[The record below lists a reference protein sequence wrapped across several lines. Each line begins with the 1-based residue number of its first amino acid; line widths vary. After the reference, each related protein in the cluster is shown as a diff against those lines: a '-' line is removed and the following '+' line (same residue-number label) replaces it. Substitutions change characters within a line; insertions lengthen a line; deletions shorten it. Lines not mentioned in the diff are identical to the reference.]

1 MANPQIKF
9 IVAPK
14 ANPPGPYS
22 HVAVHDGT
30 AYISSQLGSPA
41 PGEET
46 GSIADQTQRA
56 FASIVEI
63 LRAAGSDLSR
73 VLKVTVYLSDFQ
85 FFAEMNEAYLEVFG
99 DHRPARTTIACKEF
113 PGGCQV
119 AFDAIAAV

>member
-1 MANPQIKF
+1 MTDPQIQF

-22 HVAVHDGT
+22 HVAVHNGT

-41 PGEET
+41 PGEEA
-46 GSIADQTQRA
+46 GSVAEQTRRA

-63 LRAAGSDLSR
+63 LRAAGSDLSN
-73 VLKVTVYLSDFQ
+73 VLKVTAYLSDFQ
-85 FFAEMNEAYLEVFG
+85 YFAEMNEAYVEIFG

-113 PGGCQV
+113 PGGCKV

>member
-1 MANPQIKF
+1 MANPQIQL

-22 HVAVHDGT
+22 HVAVHNGT

-41 PGEET
+41 PGEEA
-46 GSIADQTQRA
+46 GSVAEQTQRA

-63 LRAAGSDLSR
+63 LHAAASDLSN

-85 FFAEMNEAYLEVFG
+85 YFAEMNEAYVEIFG

-113 PGGCQV
+113 PGGCKV